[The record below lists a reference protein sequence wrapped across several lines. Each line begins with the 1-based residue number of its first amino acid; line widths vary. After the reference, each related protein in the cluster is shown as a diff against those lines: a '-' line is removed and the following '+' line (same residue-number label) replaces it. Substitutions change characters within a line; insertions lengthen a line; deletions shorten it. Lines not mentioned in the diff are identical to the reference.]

1 MRIVFDARLHFPVVS
16 GMSRY
21 IVNLLNHLLAI
32 DNENQY
38 IILVNGQLP
47 ESDELFFLQKYSN
60 ITFKKIALHH
70 MGIVNYTK
78 MPAIIRELNPDIY
91 HYPHLDAPIVKGIK
105 TIATI
110 HDSNLSG
117 NIKKFD
123 DPFGIK
129 TRYFKKTLANT
140 LKKAASVIFIS
151 NAAKTEIL
159 NDYIDAKNPK
169 FKLVYNGFDSK
180 FGEIIE
186 QTVIDVKNK
195 FHLEKPFL
203 LYVGQIR
210 SHKNIRRMV
219 QSFIKTN
226 SNWEFILVGHNY
238 MKIDFS
244 KYPKNVR
251 YLSIVSENE
260 LKGLYYHSK
269 AFVFPSFIEGFGFPV
284 LESLSFGKPIIGT
297 NYGAIAEIGNGFLI
311 GVDPKDEND
320 IAAKMSQFMS
330 HSESELNLVDCQN
343 YIQKFSWETCAEEV
357 LAIYKETYFGIK

>member
-21 IVNLLNHLLAI
+21 IVNLLNHLLEI
-32 DNENQY
+32 DAKNQY
-38 IILVNGQLP
+38 IILVNAQLP
-47 ESDELFFLQKYSN
+47 ESDDLFLLKRYSN
-60 ITFKKIALHH
+60 VLFKTIPLPH

-78 MPAIIRELNPDIY
+78 MPAIIRSLKPDIY

-110 HDSNLSG
+110 HDSNVSG

-123 DPFGIK
+123 DSLGIK
-129 TRYFKKTLANT
+129 TWYFKKTLANT
-140 LKKAASVIFIS
+140 LKKAASIIFIS
-151 NAAKTEIL
+151 NAAKNEIL
-159 NDYIDAKNPK
+159 SDYSDAKNQK
-169 FKLVYNGFDSK
+169 FKLVYNGFDSH
-180 FGEIIE
+180 FGEISE
-186 QTVIDVKNK
+186 QTITDVKSK
-195 FHLEKPFL
+195 FRLEKPYL
-203 LYVGQIR
+203 LYVGQMR
-210 SHKNIRRMV
+210 NHKNIRRMI
-219 QSFIKTN
+219 QSFLKTN
-226 SNWEFILVGHNY
+226 SDWEFILVGHNY

-244 KYPKNVR
+244 KYPKNIR

-297 NYGAIAEIGNGFLI
+297 NYGAIAEIGNGYLI

-320 IAAKMSQFMS
+320 IAAKMSEFMS
-330 HSESELNLVDCQN
+330 QSETALDLDDCQK
-343 YIQKFSWETCAEEV
+343 YIQKFSWETCAKEV
-357 LAIYKETYFGIK
+357 LAIYDETFLGIK